1 MKVAGRYSVWVTSE
15 RVFSTCLFPALKH
28 SLLAQNAFI
37 TCAKVFVFSTIEA
50 IAFNLEGG
58 LKTPKKNKVGEE
70 VFVKVILVKDG
81 LRKGT
86 ETRRK

>member
-1 MKVAGRYSVWVTSE
+1 MWVKFE

-37 TCAKVFVFSTIEA
+37 TCAKVFVFSTIKA
-50 IAFNLEGG
+50 FVFNLEGG
-58 LKTPKKNKVGEE
+58 LNTLKNNKVGEE

-81 LRKGT
+81 LGKGT
-86 ETRRK
+86 ETRLR